1 MGIMRTVRRI
11 DLKWIL
17 SFRKNKGR
25 LNMSPVEFRDR
36 MAEIAKRS
44 LYDPEESHGKADD
57 LMCEI
62 LTNLGY
68 GEGVKIFEEMDKWYA

>member
-1 MGIMRTVRRI
+1 
-11 DLKWIL
+11 
-17 SFRKNKGR
+17 
-25 LNMSPVEFRDR
+25 MSPDEFRDR
-36 MAEIAKRS
+36 ITEIAKRAP
-44 LYDPEESHGKADD
+44 YDPEDAHGKADD